1 MHTTKTSSGG
11 TSSFT
16 PCFLHILQPDCT
28 TVVFVDF
35 PPKVYFL
42 AHKVVLSYV
51 LFYCPFCLSMTASY
65 STIRLFTFPFRLTAV
80 LIEPMS
86 RDQIANYFP
95 VSRAARNV
103 PKQKRLIEDIYTEP
117 PAPKR
122 PAHTRFSHLVEEAN
136 APSSQNEANI
146 TRNPKPTVASTL
158 SSADTKRNTVKQPTR
173 PRGRKVINLSKQSTI
188 TWSPVSHEPSAN
200 AVSESKADGVTKS
213 TIFTADEVK
222 VNDAKSRITP
232 TLIGSTHLTQHASQR
247 TRNQVYRK
255 SPSACPRSKRNVSHS
270 DGRQIISEIDKSP
283 LDSTVLLPSTFET
296 VPACTRFAHLAEAP
310 VPAVTDERAESVV
323 HKLVTPVSTDTELT
337 QTEEKIPT
345 GLPLPSNFRALLE
358 MFRSCDTVVSM
369 LHNRKELCSFDK
381 LKPAVQEVVRRNFEE
396 SHVAQ
401 FMTVYPMV
409 YHLRYEKHLDK
420 YTRRPTG
427 AYVLAL
433 SPNLRTDGT
442 QSGHDSPSKGHLVFT
457 GTRLIQRRNRF
468 HRLLL
473 GIVMHAHRVRAREN
487 ERRFLTELTKSNI
500 PESRRAVYAHLPS
513 FIPQVWTVMR
523 TGNGRPLPLAVVAGR
538 IAGGYHGGLSV
549 DTIMEHLNIL
559 IELCPSWLQK
569 LDWTTPHLKVC
580 APKSSVKEILDNV
593 KDTLLKEGYQL

>member
-1 MHTTKTSSGG
+1 
-11 TSSFT
+11 
-16 PCFLHILQPDCT
+16 
-28 TVVFVDF
+28 
-35 PPKVYFL
+35 
-42 AHKVVLSYV
+42 
-51 LFYCPFCLSMTASY
+51 
-65 STIRLFTFPFRLTAV
+65 
-80 LIEPMS
+80 
-86 RDQIANYFP
+86 
-95 VSRAARNV
+95 
-103 PKQKRLIEDIYTEP
+103 
-117 PAPKR
+117 
-122 PAHTRFSHLVEEAN
+122 
-136 APSSQNEANI
+136 
-146 TRNPKPTVASTL
+146 
-158 SSADTKRNTVKQPTR
+158 TR

-200 AVSESKADGVTKS
+200 AISESKADGVTKS
-213 TIFTADEVK
+213 TVFTADKIK
-222 VNDAKSRITP
+222 VSLINLSKFSR
-232 TLIGSTHLTQHASQR
+232 R
-247 TRNQVYRK
+247 
-255 SPSACPRSKRNVSHS
+255 
-270 DGRQIISEIDKSP
+270 IDKLP

-296 VPACTRFAHLAEAP
+296 VPAHTRFAHLAVAP
-310 VPAVTDERAESVV
+310 VPAVTDKEAESVV

-381 LKPAVQEVVRRNFEE
+381 LKPAVQEVVRRF
-396 SHVAQ
+396 
-401 FMTVYPMV
+401 FIY
-409 YHLRYEKHLDK
+409 RYF
-420 YTRRPTG
+420 
-427 AYVLAL
+427 V
-433 SPNLRTDGT
+433 DGT

-473 GIVMHAHRVRAREN
+473 GIVMHAHREFLKTLPGVSATDLPDDTELRRWHPKFALDTAVPPIKPSPLPIKPSDMEQKITTAKDAVRAFQARALFLEAEACQNVAASRLQNVVSNIPSPTKASACSPRKVRAREN

-523 TGNGRPLPLAVVAGR
+523 TGNGRPLPLTVVAGR

>member
-1 MHTTKTSSGG
+1 M
-11 TSSFT
+11 F
-16 PCFLHILQPDCT
+16 
-28 TVVFVDF
+28 
-35 PPKVYFL
+35 
-42 AHKVVLSYV
+42 
-51 LFYCPFCLSMTASY
+51 
-65 STIRLFTFPFRLTAV
+65 
-80 LIEPMS
+80 IEPTHPLAGGS
-86 RDQIANYFP
+86 R
-95 VSRAARNV
+95 
-103 PKQKRLIEDIYTEP
+103 
-117 PAPKR
+117 
-122 PAHTRFSHLVEEAN
+122 
-136 APSSQNEANI
+136 
-146 TRNPKPTVASTL
+146 
-158 SSADTKRNTVKQPTR
+158 VK
-173 PRGRKVINLSKQSTI
+173 
-188 TWSPVSHEPSAN
+188 
-200 AVSESKADGVTKS
+200 
-213 TIFTADEVK
+213 
-222 VNDAKSRITP
+222 
-232 TLIGSTHLTQHASQR
+232 
-247 TRNQVYRK
+247 
-255 SPSACPRSKRNVSHS
+255 
-270 DGRQIISEIDKSP
+270 IDKSP

-473 GIVMHAHRVRAREN
+473 GIVMHAHREFLKTLPGVSATDLPDDTELRRWHPKFALDTAVPPIKPSPLPIKPSDMEQKITTAKDAVRAFQARALFLEAEACQNVAAGRLQNSVSSIPSPTKASACSPRKVTVTDGLTSACGLTPSVALFTSQIPGSTAVPTNSVSFHLKGVSAALLSKVRAREN

-549 DTIMEHLNIL
+549 GVA
-559 IELCPSWLQK
+559 K
-569 LDWTTPHLKVC
+569 LTEQMR
-580 APKSSVKEILDNV
+580 KSDDHMLRS
-593 KDTLLKEGYQL
+593 